1 MSKFLFIFSNTP
13 RNINS
18 QEGFDALLTGS
29 AFGMCSVLFIGD
41 GVYQLLKDQ
50 KPEPLGV
57 KNYALGF
64 SALPDYDVK
73 LIYCSKSQL
82 QLLNVNASELIIP
95 VNQLTDHE
103 VNQLI
108 TQHDKVLSF

>member
-1 MSKFLFIFSNTP
+1 MNKFLFIFSKTP

-41 GVYQLLKDQ
+41 GVYQLLKEQ

-64 SALPDYDVK
+64 SALSDYDVDMISVSYTH
-73 LIYCSKSQL
+73 LTLPTIYS
-82 QLLNVNASELIIP
+82 V
-95 VNQLTDHE
+95 
-103 VNQLI
+103 
-108 TQHDKVLSF
+108 

>member
-1 MSKFLFIFSNTP
+1 MNKFLFIFSKTP

-41 GVYQLLKDQ
+41 GVYQLLKEQ

-64 SALPDYDVK
+64 SALSDYDVDM
-73 LIYCSKSQL
+73 IYCSKSQL
-82 QLLNVNASELIIP
+82 QFLNVNTSKLIIP
-95 VNQLTDHE
+95 AVELTDYE

>member
-1 MSKFLFIFSNTP
+1 MNKFLFIFSKTP

-29 AFGMCSVLFIGD
+29 AFGMCSVLLIGD
-41 GVYQLLKDQ
+41 GVYQLLKEQ

-64 SALPDYDVK
+64 SALSDYDVDM
-73 LIYCSKSQL
+73 IYCSKSQL
-82 QLLNVNASELIIP
+82 QFLNVNTSKLIIP
-95 VNQLTDHE
+95 AVELTDYE